1 MNEIAVTVRTLQDEC
16 DAKPYLRVEVEI
28 DDYFP
33 INYSRDGLGVDL
45 VELAKT
51 LDTDGE
57 FFIITCSCGDPGC
70 AGITEGVHVT
80 RDKHILR
87 WVIPDHGKG
96 AEPEKHFT
104 FDVEAYR
111 TTVKQGIVQFMQLY
125 DGNPGIG
132 TAPYLLRDRIEFAK
146 EQNMFEKWL
155 AA

>member
-1 MNEIAVTVRTLQDEC
+1 MDEITVTVRTLQDDC

-28 DDYFP
+28 GDYLP
-33 INYSRDGLGVDL
+33 INYDQDGLGVDL

-70 AGITEGVHVT
+70 AGINEGVHVT
-80 RDKHILR
+80 RDEHILR
-87 WVIPDHGKG
+87 WRIRDRGKG
-96 AEPEKHFT
+96 TEPERHFA
-104 FDVEAYR
+104 FDADAYK
-111 TTVKQGIVQFMQLY
+111 TAVKQGIIQFMQLY

-132 TAPYLLRDRIEFAK
+132 TAPYLLRDRIESAK
-146 EQNMFEKWL
+146 EQNMLEKWL